1 MTATRSTA
9 TPASAGTRR
18 SRIDMDFSF
27 GGDPRGIGDRV
38 GDLEA
43 GSSRG
48 GGRDR
53 DLAAHG
59 GRELA
64 DDSEPES
71 GAPGVDDDV
80 ALPAEEAAE
89 YLFSLGG
96 RDTGALVLDSQ
107 HSACVLPAD
116 EHADRR
122 ADR

>member
-64 DDSEPES
+64 DDGEPES
-71 GAPGVDDDV
+71 GTPGVDDGV
-80 ALPAEEAAE
+80 ALPTEEATE
-89 YLFSLGG
+89 DLLSLGS
-96 RDTGALVLDSQ
+96 RDTGALVLHGELCAS
-107 HSACVLPAD
+107 VPGAD
-116 EHADRR
+116 EHADRG